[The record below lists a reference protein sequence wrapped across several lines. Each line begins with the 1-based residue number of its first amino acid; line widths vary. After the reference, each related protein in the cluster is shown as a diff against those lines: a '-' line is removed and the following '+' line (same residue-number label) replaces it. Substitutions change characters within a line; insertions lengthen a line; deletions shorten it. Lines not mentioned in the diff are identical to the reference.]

1 MVSRVLYKLMSY
13 VINCSIDDEAV
24 KSTSKISSRLFD
36 IQDPKIGSKRRNI
49 EAKLNISILN
59 SDTLEEYEGET
70 KFNVDFM
77 PKLNHWISKKRYRI
91 TDE

>member
-1 MVSRVLYKLMSY
+1 MSY
-13 VINCSIDDEAV
+13 IVNCSLDNEAV

-36 IQDPKIGSKRRNI
+36 HIQDPKIGSKRRNI

-59 SDTLEEYEGET
+59 TESLDEYEGET
-70 KFNVDFM
+70 NFNVDYM

-91 TDE
+91 TDEQDDVHC